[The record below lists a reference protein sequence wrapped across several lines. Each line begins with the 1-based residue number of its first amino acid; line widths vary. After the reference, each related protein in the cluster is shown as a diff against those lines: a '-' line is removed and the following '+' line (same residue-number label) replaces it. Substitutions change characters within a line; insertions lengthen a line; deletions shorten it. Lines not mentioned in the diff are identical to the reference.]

1 MSEAPRSCPKDWNS
15 VENRS
20 FMFESVNS
28 RKTGASLTHIE
39 KQKHIAEFI
48 PIQFV
53 DALSLST
60 HILLEQKCKME
71 YVSR

>member
-1 MSEAPRSCPKDWNS
+1 
-15 VENRS
+15 
-20 FMFESVNS
+20 MFESVNS